1 MSSEQAPG
9 RAWVF
14 GDDVNTDLL
23 APGAYMKGPFETLA
37 SHCLEAVD
45 PMFAQ
50 QVQAGDMIVA
60 GENFGI
66 GSSREQ
72 AAQALKHLGVSAV
85 LARSFGGIFFRNA
98 LNLGLVALTCPDSGR
113 IRAGD
118 RLAVDA
124 AVGAVDNLS
133 TGERYPCN
141 RLPPKL
147 LDMVRDGGLV
157 AYLEKRQSNGEPDQ
171 DER

>member
-1 MSSEQAPG
+1 MSHEHAQG

-14 GDDVNTDLL
+14 GDDVDTDLL
-23 APGAYMKGPFETLA
+23 APGAYMKGPFEALA
-37 SHCLEAVD
+37 SHCLEALD
-45 PMFAQ
+45 PTFAQ
-50 QVQAGDMIVA
+50 QVQAGDIVVA

-72 AAQALKHLGVSAV
+72 AAQALVHLGISTV

-98 LNLGLVALTCPDSGR
+98 LNLGLVALTCPDSGQ
-113 IRAGD
+113 IRSGH

-124 AVGAVDNLS
+124 AVGVVDNLS
-133 TGERYPCN
+133 TGERYTCN
-141 RLPPKL
+141 RLPARL

-157 AYLEKRQSNGEPDQ
+157 AHLEKRYSTGKPDQ
-171 DER
+171 DPG